1 MIYFNYYVIFNSSKE
16 GGDNMVSSNEVV
28 VRNTF
33 YLATGLS
40 IPKLPRNQWT
50 GQEVIDVVTTHTNTS
65 ISEVLEAL
73 EELGYNP
80 SVIEFLAHKNK

>member
-1 MIYFNYYVIFNSSKE
+1 MT
-16 GGDNMVSSNEVV
+16 GGENMVSSNEVV

-33 YLATGLS
+33 FYATGLS

-73 EELGYNP
+73 EELGYNA
-80 SVIEFLAHKNK
+80 SVVEFLRHKNS

>member
-1 MIYFNYYVIFNSSKE
+1 MT
-16 GGDNMVSSNEVV
+16 GGENMVSSNEVV

-33 YLATGLS
+33 FYATGLS

-73 EELGYNP
+73 EELGYNA
-80 SVIEFLAHKNK
+80 SVVEFLRHKNF

>member
-1 MIYFNYYVIFNSSKE
+1 MT
-16 GGDNMVSSNEVV
+16 GGENMVSSNEVV

-33 YLATGLS
+33 FYATGLS

-50 GQEVIDVVTTHTNTS
+50 GQEIINIVTASNSNVS

-73 EELGYNP
+73 EDLGYEA
-80 SVIEFLAHKNK
+80 SVVQFLRHKNS